1 MRTVFLHGLGQ
12 NPKDWENIIRL
23 TFGNSE
29 CPELFSY
36 QGNDI
41 TYSSILQSLESR
53 YANASEPFRICGIS
67 LGGMLAMDYAI
78 RHIDQISSLVLI
90 GVQYKVPWLLLD
102 FQNVLFHLLPGN
114 AFANTGLSKYQML
127 KLTHSMRCLDISDD
141 LNKIICPVTIVCGKN
156 DKANLKATKSLNKL
170 LPQSTLNLI
179 SHAGHEI
186 NKDAPEALSD
196 ILNSC

>member
-12 NPKDWENIIRL
+12 NPKDWEYIIRL
-23 TFGNSE
+23 VSGNSE

-41 TYSSILQSLESR
+41 TYSSILQSVESR

-90 GVQYKVPWLLLD
+90 GVQYKVPRLLLD
-102 FQNVLFHLLPGN
+102 FQNVLFHLLPNN
-114 AFANTGLSKYQML
+114 AFANTGLSKHQML
-127 KLTHSMRCLDISDD
+127 KLTHSMRCLDFSDN
-141 LNKIICPVTIVCGKN
+141 LNKITCPVTIVCGKN
-156 DKANLKATKSLNKL
+156 DKANLKAAKSLNRL
-170 LPQSTLNLI
+170 LPQSTLKII
-179 SHAGHEI
+179 SQAGHEV
-186 NKDAPEALSD
+186 NKDAPGALSD
-196 ILNSC
+196 ILNLC